1 MAKLKVT
8 RADGQVN
15 EYEITPILE
24 WSFENYAK
32 KGFHKALIE
41 DQKQSDVYWQC
52 WEAIRRSGEVV
63 KPFGE
68 DFLGTLK
75 SVEVLES
82 DPLGQIGTPSPTSQ
96 LD

>member
-8 RADGQVN
+8 RADGQVQ
-15 EYEITPILE
+15 EFEITPILE

-32 KGFHKALIE
+32 MGFHKALLE
-41 DQKQSDVYWQC
+41 NQKQSDIFWLC

-68 DFLGTLK
+68 EFISTLK
-75 SVEVLES
+75 NVEVLDS
-82 DPLGQIGTPSPTSQ
+82 DPLA
-96 LD
+96 